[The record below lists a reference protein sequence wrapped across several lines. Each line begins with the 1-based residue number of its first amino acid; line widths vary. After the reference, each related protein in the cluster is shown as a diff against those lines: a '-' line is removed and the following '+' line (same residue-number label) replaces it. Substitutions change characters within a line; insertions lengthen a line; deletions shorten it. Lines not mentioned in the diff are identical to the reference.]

1 MRFLGVLIGAMLLSG
16 QVFAADNPFL
26 KPEKRQPEK
35 PVESAAPAVTMVN
48 GVAVPVA
55 TPPVDTAVV
64 GAKLIAVINGEEVWL
79 KNEEKTYVRQ
89 KERDDSKIK
98 LQEQAEAEPSSMPE
112 LPVIQ
117 AGRPQNNSQ

>member
-16 QVFAADNPFL
+16 QVFATDNPFL

-64 GAKLIAVINGEEVWL
+64 GAKLIACLLYTSDAADE
-79 KNEEKTYVRQ
+79 
-89 KERDDSKIK
+89 
-98 LQEQAEAEPSSMPE
+98 
-112 LPVIQ
+112 
-117 AGRPQNNSQ
+117 

>member
-1 MRFLGVLIGAMLLSG
+1 MRFQGALMGLLLLSG
-16 QVFAADNPFL
+16 AAQATDNPFL

-35 PVESAAPAVTMVN
+35 PVEAAPAMTMGN
-48 GVAVPVA
+48 GVAVPAVA
-55 TPPVDTAVV
+55 MPAETAVV

-79 KNEEKTYVRQ
+79 KNEEKTYIRQ

-98 LQEQAEAEPSSMPE
+98 LQEQVATETSAMPE